1 MKKKLTWLDRLNEP
15 VRAHVKARIAA
26 DGYGDDADAWV
37 CDALTTA
44 ARSPQGLLLRIA
56 RKPGSVKEDAAQPD
70 DLFAQKNQA
79 QEGLE

>member
-15 VRAHVKARIAA
+15 VRSHVKA
-26 DGYGDDADAWV
+26 DGYEDDADAWGG
-37 CDALTTA
+37 DAVTTA
-44 ARSPQGLLLRIA
+44 VRSPQGLLLRIA
-56 RKPGSVKEDAAQPD
+56 RKPGPKEEAAPPD

>member
-15 VRAHVKARIAA
+15 VRSHVKARIAA
-26 DGYGDDADAWV
+26 EWV

-44 ARSPQGLLLRIA
+44 VSPQGLLLRIA
-56 RKPGSVKEDAAQPD
+56 RKPGPKEEAAPPD

-79 QEGLE
+79 QEVGG